1 MQAAT
6 RTRLSR
12 QVLRLLSVPVF
23 ACLVAG
29 GGPARAQDAAC
40 AAFAW
45 PLEREYA
52 LLSSPN
58 VVALETGAR
67 IRVGEAAAVA
77 LRPMGDVAF
86 VKPPERQPKVAPSYA
101 AALTL
106 EAAAAGFYQ
115 ITLSEDAWL
124 DVVQNDAILRS
135 AAFSGKQGCAG
146 MRKSVRFELAQAP
159 AVVQISG
166 AAARQIRIVV
176 TAADR

>member
-1 MQAAT
+1 MRDENQ
-6 RTRLSR
+6 
-12 QVLRLLSVPVF
+12 
-23 ACLVAG
+23 
-29 GGPARAQDAAC
+29 
-40 AAFAW
+40 
-45 PLEREYA
+45 
-52 LLSSPN
+52 
-58 VVALETGAR
+58 
-67 IRVGEAAAVA
+67 
-77 LRPMGDVAF
+77 
-86 VKPPERQPKVAPSYA
+86 RQPKVAPSYA